1 MTSRV
6 GSQRPAWLES
16 LHAIADP
23 RWIRL
28 DADEILDEARR
39 NTGFDDFGGTTFLE
53 PYRLFVEACDQEANL
68 HAVGRLLTR
77 SDLLNWLENRLRLAD
92 ARKSTPEIVT
102 QEIDAPL
109 FITGLPR
116 TGTSILH
123 ELLASDP
130 GARAPRHWEVRYPCP
145 APEAATYDTDARR
158 ELSGR
163 ELRLWNEVVPEY
175 DTMHELGGHIPVQ
188 CIQITAHE
196 FVSDELLGRAQV
208 PSYGAWYAGADL
220 EPAYRF
226 HRQFLQHLQHRAPG
240 RWVLKAPSHLGC
252 LDALFAVYPDA
263 RIVWTHRDPL
273 QVIPSVASILYA
285 TARVRSD
292 AVDPEAVK
300 AWFTP
305 ETCLAQIERALAFR
319 DSGRVSE
326 AQFCDVPYAELV
338 RNPIASIQS
347 IYDRFEIPFG
357 RETEESMTH
366 YIASKPKD
374 KHGRHHYA
382 LDAGRDPS
390 FKNHRESFRAYQDR
404 FAVPTESD

>member
-6 GSQRPAWLES
+6 GGQRPAWLES
-16 LHAIADP
+16 LHAVTDP

-39 NTGFDDFGGTTFLE
+39 NTDLDDFGGSAFLE
-53 PYRLFVEACDQEANL
+53 PYRLFVDACEREADL

-77 SDLLNWLENRLRLAD
+77 SDLLNWLENRLRLTQ
-92 ARKSTPEIVT
+92 ARKNTPGIAV

-130 GARAPRHWEVRYPCP
+130 AARAPQHWEVRYPCP
-145 APEAATYDTDARR
+145 APESATYATDPRR
-158 ELSGR
+158 EIAER

-175 DTMHELGGHIPVQ
+175 DTMHELGGHIPVE

-220 EPAYRF
+220 EPASRL
-226 HRQFLQHLQHRAPG
+226 HREFLQHLQVRAPG

-252 LDALFAVYPDA
+252 LEALFAVYPDA

-292 AVDPEAVK
+292 AVDPETVK

-319 DSGRVSE
+319 DSGQVPE
-326 AQFCDVPYAELV
+326 GQFCDVPYSGLV
-338 RNPIASIQS
+338 ADPLASIRT
-347 IYDRFEIPFG
+347 IYDHFEIPF
-357 RETEESMTH
+357 RPEAQEAIAH

-374 KHGRHHYA
+374 KHGRHRYA
-382 LDAGRDPS
+382 LEADRDPS
-390 FKNHRESFRAYQDR
+390 FEDQRESFRAYQER
-404 FAVPTESD
+404 FEIPSEKG